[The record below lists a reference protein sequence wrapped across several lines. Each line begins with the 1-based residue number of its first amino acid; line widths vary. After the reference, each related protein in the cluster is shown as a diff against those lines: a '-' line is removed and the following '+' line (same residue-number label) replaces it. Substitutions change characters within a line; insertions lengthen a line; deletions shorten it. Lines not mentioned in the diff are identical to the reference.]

1 MSTTINSSSTRGAA
15 RRPQPRD
22 KRPAGRER
30 GNASQYM
37 DGEAASFEVME
48 RAGGSQYWDGRYKRT
63 APPGDEKKCLATRDH
78 GALPDIQ
85 LMNFINVIS

>member
-1 MSTTINSSSTRGAA
+1 M
-15 RRPQPRD
+15 QPGD

-30 GNASQYM
+30 GKASQYS
-37 DGEAASFEVME
+37 DGGGGLIDAVE

-63 APPGDEKKCLATRDH
+63 APPEDEKKCLATRDH